1 MIGNL
6 VGRSEQTENEAVQQT
21 DLRTCRTAARLA
33 FANHMNRFITGDCAP
48 RSPKGA
54 KMLAC
59 ADPSLDG
66 PVVLFQD
73 VIKTLHWSMAAFLLQ
88 NTVGFELNNGGRISG
103 VLVGID
109 DSRRRMVLPVQG
121 FGQKALGGG
130 CITFGREKEVDGR
143 AGGIHRAV

>member
-1 MIGNL
+1 
-6 VGRSEQTENEAVQQT
+6 
-21 DLRTCRTAARLA
+21 
-33 FANHMNRFITGDCAP
+33 
-48 RSPKGA
+48 
-54 KMLAC
+54 MLAC

-73 VIKTLHWSMAAFLLQ
+73 VIKILHWSMVAFLLQ